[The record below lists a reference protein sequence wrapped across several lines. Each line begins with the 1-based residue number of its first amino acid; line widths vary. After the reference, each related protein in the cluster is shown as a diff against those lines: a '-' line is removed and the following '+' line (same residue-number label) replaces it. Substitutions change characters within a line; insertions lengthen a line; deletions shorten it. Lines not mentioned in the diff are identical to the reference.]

1 MTPER
6 RTFAEAWMTLGTK
19 FLPFADA
26 ASAQLPLGRLLR
38 LSLFQVSVGMAMVLL
53 TGTLNRVMIVE
64 LGVSAWLVALMV
76 ALPLVFAPLRA
87 LIGHKSDTHR
97 SALGWRRAPYIWFG
111 SMFQFGGLALMPFA
125 LILLS
130 GDTTGPAWIGQAG
143 AAAAFLLVGAGI
155 HTTQTAGLALASDL
169 ATDETRPRVV
179 VLLYVMLLAGMVVSS
194 LTFGWLLNNFST
206 LRLIQ
211 VIQGAA
217 VVTMVLNVIAL
228 WKQEPRDP
236 DMVRSGQPTASFSDT
251 WSKLVEAPGTVRLLV
266 ASGLGAAAFSMQDVL
281 LEPYGAEVLGMSVA
295 ETTRLTAL
303 SAFGALMG
311 FAYCSGQL
319 TAGGEPHRL
328 AGLGALAGIF
338 AFALVV
344 FAHPAGLVSAFLLG
358 AFLIGFGGGVF
369 SVGTLTAIMAIA
381 RNHDS
386 GIALGAWGAITA
398 TAAGVAV
405 ALGGAVRDVVSG
417 LAEAGR
423 LGPALTG
430 PAPGYGAVYHFEV
443 LLLFATLIVIGPLAR
458 HTLAQPATSPSTKF
472 GLAAYPG

>member
-6 RTFAEAWMTLGTK
+6 RTFADIWMGVGTK

-64 LGVSAWLVALMV
+64 LGVPAWLVALMV

-97 SALGWRRAPYIWFG
+97 SVLGWRRVPYIWFG

-130 GDTTGPAWIGQAG
+130 GDSTGPAWIGQAG
-143 AAAAFLLVGAGI
+143 AAVAFLLVGAGI

-169 ATDETRPRVV
+169 ASDETRPRVV
-179 VLLYVMLLAGMVVSS
+179 VLLYLMLLAGMVISS
-194 LTFGWLLNNFST
+194 LMFGWLLSDFNT
-206 LRLIQ
+206 LTLIQ
-211 VIQGAA
+211 VIQGAG
-217 VVTMVLNVIAL
+217 VVTMLLNVVAL
-228 WKQEPRDP
+228 WKQEARNPAVTDPGRDRP
-236 DMVRSGQPTASFSDT
+236 KFSDT
-251 WSKLVEAPGTVRLLV
+251 WAELMQNRSTVRLLL
-266 ASGLGAAAFSMQDVL
+266 AAGLGAAAFSMQDVL

-303 SAFGALMG
+303 SAFGALLG
-311 FAYCSGQL
+311 FAYSSSQL
-319 TAGGEPHRL
+319 SSGGEPHRL
-328 AGLGALAGIF
+328 AGTGALAGVF

-344 FAHPAGLVSAFLLG
+344 FAYPAGSAAAFLFG
-358 AFLIGFGGGVF
+358 TFLIGFGGGLF
-369 SVGTLTAIMAIA
+369 SVGTLTAIMAVA

-386 GIALGAWGAITA
+386 GIALGAWGAVTA
-398 TAAGVAV
+398 TATGMAV
-405 ALGGAVRDVVSG
+405 AFGGAMRDVVST
-417 LAEAGR
+417 LAESGQ

-430 PAPGYGAVYHFEV
+430 PAPGYGAVYHVEI

-458 HTLAQPATSPSTKF
+458 HTLATPATTPSTKF

>member
-6 RTFAEAWMTLGTK
+6 RSFAEVWMGIGTK

-64 LGVSAWLVALMV
+64 LGVATWLVALMV

-87 LIGHKSDTHR
+87 LIGHKSDTHK
-97 SALGWRRAPYIWFG
+97 SVLGWRRVPYIWFG

-130 GDTTGPAWIGQAG
+130 GDSTGPAWVGHAG
-143 AAAAFLLVGAGI
+143 AAAAFLLVGAGV

-194 LTFGWLLNNFST
+194 LAFGWLLKDFNT
-206 LRLIQ
+206 LTLIK
-211 VIQGAA
+211 VVQGAA

-228 WKQEPRDP
+228 WKQETRNPEVTRADRPR
-236 DMVRSGQPTASFSDT
+236 ASFSET
-251 WSKLVEAPGTVRLLV
+251 WAHLVRDRGTVRLLV
-266 ASGLGAAAFSMQDVL
+266 ASALGMAAFSMQDVL
-281 LEPYGAEVLGMSVA
+281 LEPYGAEVLAMSVA
-295 ETTRLTAL
+295 DTTRLTAL
-303 SAFGALMG
+303 SAFGSLIG
-311 FAYCSGQL
+311 FMYCSGQL
-319 TAGGEPHRL
+319 SEGGEPHRL
-328 AGLGALAGIF
+328 AGTGAVAGVF

-344 FAHPAGLVSAFLLG
+344 FANPAGSVAAFMLG
-358 AFLIGFGGGVF
+358 VFLIGFGSGLF
-369 SVGTLTAIMAIA
+369 AVGTLTAVMAIA

-386 GIALGAWGAITA
+386 GIALGAWGAVTA
-398 TAAGVAV
+398 TATGVAV
-405 ALGGAVRDVVSG
+405 AFGGAVRDIVTGLGQSG
-417 LAEAGR
+417 Q
-423 LGPALTG
+423 LGPAFTG
-430 PAPGYGAVYHFEV
+430 PAPGYSAVYHFEI

-458 HTLAQPATSPSTKF
+458 HTLKTPSNPSTKF

>member
-6 RTFAEAWMTLGTK
+6 RSFADIWMSVGTK

-64 LGVSAWLVALMV
+64 LGVPAWLVALMV

-97 SALGWRRAPYIWFG
+97 SVLGWRRVPYIWFG

-130 GDTTGPAWIGQAG
+130 GDSSSPAWIGQAG
-143 AAAAFLLVGAGI
+143 AAVAFLLVGAGI

-169 ATDETRPRVV
+169 ASDETRPRVV
-179 VLLYVMLLAGMVVSS
+179 VLLYLMLLAGMVFSS
-194 LTFGWLLNNFST
+194 LMFGWLLSDFNT
-206 LRLIQ
+206 LTLIQ
-211 VIQGAA
+211 VIQGAG
-217 VVTMVLNVIAL
+217 VVTMLLNVVAL
-228 WKQEPRDP
+228 WKQEARNPAVTDPERDRP
-236 DMVRSGQPTASFSDT
+236 KFSDT
-251 WSKLVEAPGTVRLLV
+251 WAELMQNRSTARLLV
-266 ASGLGAAAFSMQDVL
+266 AAGLGAAAFSMQDVL
-281 LEPYGAEVLGMSVA
+281 LEPYGAEVLSMSVA
-295 ETTRLTAL
+295 ETTRLSAL
-303 SAFGALMG
+303 SAFGALLG
-311 FAYCSGQL
+311 FAYSSSQLSG
-319 TAGGEPHRL
+319 GGEPHRL
-328 AGLGALAGIF
+328 AGTGALAGVF

-344 FAHPAGLVSAFLLG
+344 FAYPAGSTAAFLFG
-358 AFLIGFGGGVF
+358 TFLIGFGGGLF
-369 SVGTLTAIMAIA
+369 SVGTLTAIMAVA
-381 RNHDS
+381 RNHDG
-386 GIALGAWGAITA
+386 GIALGAWGAVTA
-398 TAAGVAV
+398 TATGAAV
-405 ALGGAVRDVVSG
+405 AFGGAVRDVVSN
-417 LAEAGR
+417 LAQSGQ

-430 PAPGYGAVYHFEV
+430 PAAGYGAVYHFEI

-458 HTLAQPATSPSTKF
+458 HTLAIPATTPSTKL

>member
-6 RTFAEAWMTLGTK
+6 RSFAEVWMGIGTR

-64 LGVSAWLVALMV
+64 LGVATWLVALMI

-87 LIGHKSDTHR
+87 LIGHKSDTHK
-97 SALGWRRAPYIWFG
+97 SVLGWRRVPYIWFG

-130 GDTTGPAWIGQAG
+130 GDSTGPAWVGHAG

-179 VLLYVMLLAGMVVSS
+179 VLLYLMLLAGMVVSS
-194 LTFGWLLNNFST
+194 LMFGWLLRDFST
-206 LRLIQ
+206 LTLIK

-228 WKQEPRDP
+228 WKQETRNPEITRADRPR
-236 DMVRSGQPTASFSDT
+236 ASFSET
-251 WSKLVEAPGTVRLLV
+251 WSQLVRDRGTVRLLV
-266 ASGLGAAAFSMQDVL
+266 ASGLGMAAFSMQDVL
-281 LEPYGAEVLGMSVA
+281 LEPYGAEVLAMSVA
-295 ETTRLTAL
+295 DTTRLTAL
-303 SAFGALMG
+303 SAFGSLIG
-311 FAYCSGQL
+311 FMYCSGQL
-319 TAGGEPHRL
+319 SEGGEPHRL
-328 AGLGALAGIF
+328 AGTGAVAGVF

-344 FAHPAGLVSAFLLG
+344 FANPASSVAAFMLG
-358 AFLIGFGGGVF
+358 VFLIGFGSGLF
-369 SVGTLTAIMAIA
+369 AVGTLTAVMSIA

-386 GIALGAWGAITA
+386 GIALGAWGAVTA
-398 TAAGVAV
+398 TATGIAV
-405 ALGGAVRDVVSG
+405 AFGGAVRDIVTSLGQSG
-417 LAEAGR
+417 Q
-423 LGPALTG
+423 LGPAFTG
-430 PAPGYGAVYHFEV
+430 PAPGYSAVYHIEI
-443 LLLFATLIVIGPLAR
+443 LLLFATLVVIGPLAR
-458 HTLAQPATSPSTKF
+458 HTLASPANPSTKF

>member
-6 RTFAEAWMTLGTK
+6 RSFADIWMGVGTK

-26 ASAQLPLGRLLR
+26 ASAKLPLGRLLR

-64 LGVSAWLVALMV
+64 LGMLAWLVALMV

-97 SALGWRRAPYIWFG
+97 SVLGWRRVPYIWFG

-130 GDTTGPAWIGQAG
+130 GDSTGPAWIGQAG

-169 ATDETRPRVV
+169 ASDETRPRVV
-179 VLLYVMLLAGMVVSS
+179 VLLYLMLLAGMVVSS
-194 LTFGWLLNNFST
+194 LMFGWLLSDFNT
-206 LRLIQ
+206 LTLIQ
-211 VIQGAA
+211 VIQGAG
-217 VVTMVLNVIAL
+217 VVTMLLNVVAL
-228 WKQEPRDP
+228 WKQEARNPAVTDPSRDRP
-236 DMVRSGQPTASFSDT
+236 KFSDT
-251 WSKLVEAPGTVRLLV
+251 WAELMQNRSTVRLLL
-266 ASGLGAAAFSMQDVL
+266 AAGLGAAAFSMQDVL

-303 SAFGALMG
+303 SAFGALLG
-311 FAYCSGQL
+311 FAYSSSQLSG
-319 TAGGEPHRL
+319 GGEPHRL
-328 AGLGALAGIF
+328 AGTGALAGVF

-344 FAHPAGLVSAFLLG
+344 FAYPAGSSAAFLFG
-358 AFLIGFGGGVF
+358 TFLIGFGGGLF
-369 SVGTLTAIMAIA
+369 SVGTLTAIMAVA

-386 GIALGAWGAITA
+386 GIALGAWGAVTA
-398 TAAGVAV
+398 TATGIAV
-405 ALGGAVRDVVSG
+405 AFGGAVRDVVSN
-417 LAEAGR
+417 LAESGQ

-430 PAPGYGAVYHFEV
+430 PAPGYGAVYHVEI
-443 LLLFATLIVIGPLAR
+443 LLLFATLVVIGPLAR
-458 HTLAQPATSPSTKF
+458 HTLATPATTPSTKF